1 MNDSR
6 QHPPD
11 APPAGVAAKP
21 TEPAAGASSWAVLLL
36 LLVLVLYTI
45 VDRPLFSLVVEPL
58 KRDLGLTDL
67 QVGLVQGL
75 SVALFTAVAGYP
87 LGWLADRYDKRYIL
101 AGSIA
106 IWSGC
111 MALAGLAQNFG
122 QIFIASALVGAGEAG
137 LVPIAIALVPRLFRD
152 SQRQLANSLL
162 LVGAR
167 LGVGL
172 MIAVCGWVLAAAEPA
187 RAWLPAGLQE
197 LSGWRLSF
205 LFMALPGL
213 VLVPLILMLPSEAT
227 APALPTPPRPRPGDA
242 SRPVAIPA
250 VWPHLRAHWRPFLC
264 FYGGVGL
271 IAFGIGC
278 VMAFAPV
285 VSIRQ
290 MGATQLTTGNLMGA
304 ATFTAT
310 VVGFVLAQGGTQW
323 ARRWV
328 GERLPAVALLAAAA
342 TSSGVAAALM
352 LASTPTTLFV
362 GVGIFLTAIMA
373 GTLLFPTAAQDLT
386 PPPLR
391 ARLVSIMVTVNIVLG
406 ALGPVAVGAVS
417 DQLKGHPQ
425 GPLLAM
431 AGCAALGLLGS
442 IVFLLP
448 LTRLYVP
455 AVHAARCG

>member
-1 MNDSR
+1 MNETR
-6 QHPPD
+6 QPLPEVSAGD
-11 APPAGVAAKP
+11 GAAPPPKQP
-21 TEPAAGASSWAVLLL
+21 TAWSSWAVMLL
-36 LLVLVLYTI
+36 LLVLMLYTI

-58 KRDLGLTDL
+58 KKDLGLTDL

-87 LGWLADRYDKRYIL
+87 LGWLADRYDKRLIL

-106 IWSGC
+106 VWSSC

-122 QIFIASALVGAGEAG
+122 QLFIASALVGAGEAG
-137 LVPIAIALVPRLFRD
+137 LVPIAIALVPRLFAD
-152 SQRQLANSLL
+152 SQRQMANSLL

-167 LGVGL
+167 LGVGV

-187 RAWLPAGLQE
+187 RVWLPAGLQD
-197 LSGWRLSF
+197 LSDWRLAF

-213 VLVPLILMLPSEAT
+213 VLVPLILMLPAE
-227 APALPTPPRPRPGDA
+227 TPPSRPHRPQPGDA
-242 SRPVAIPA
+242 PAQAAIPA
-250 VWPHLRAHWRPFLC
+250 VWPHLRAQWRPFLC

-285 VSIRQ
+285 VAIRQ
-290 MGATQLTTGNLMGA
+290 MGATQLSTGNLMGA

-310 VVGFVLAQGGTQW
+310 VVGFLLAQGGTQW

-328 GERLPAVALLAAAA
+328 GERLPAVALLAAAT
-342 TSSGVAAALM
+342 TSACAAAALL
-352 LASTPTTLFV
+352 LASTPVTLFIGV
-362 GVGIFLTAIMA
+362 GVFLTAIMA

-386 PPPLR
+386 PPRLR

-406 ALGPVAVGAVS
+406 ALGPAAVGAVS
-417 DQLKGHPQ
+417 DQLRGHPQ

-431 AGCAALGLLGS
+431 AGCAAVGLLGALA
-442 IVFLLP
+442 FLLP

-455 AVHAARCG
+455 AVRAARAG

>member
-1 MNDSR
+1 MNDR
-6 QHPPD
+6 RPH
-11 APPAGVAAKP
+11 APEALAGGVAVRPSEALP
-21 TEPAAGASSWAVLLL
+21 GASSWAVMLL
-36 LLVLVLYTI
+36 LLVLMLYTI

-58 KRDLGLTDL
+58 KKELGLTDL

-101 AGSIA
+101 AGSIT
-106 IWSGC
+106 IWSSC

-122 QIFIASALVGAGEAG
+122 QLFIASALVGAGEAG
-137 LVPIAIALVPRLFRD
+137 LVPIAIALVPRLFREN
-152 SQRQLANSLL
+152 QRQLANSLL
-162 LVGAR
+162 LMGAR
-167 LGVGL
+167 LGVGV
-172 MIAVCGWVLAAAEPA
+172 MIAACGWVLAAAEPA
-187 RAWLPAGLQE
+187 RAWLPAALQE

-213 VLVPLILMLPSEAT
+213 VLVPLILLLPAEAA
-227 APALPTPPRPRPGDA
+227 APRPPRPQPGHSPMA
-242 SRPVAIPA
+242 AAQPA

-310 VVGFVLAQGGTQW
+310 VVGFLLAQGGTQW
-323 ARRWV
+323 ARRWA

-342 TSSGVAAALM
+342 ASACAAAALM
-352 LASTPTTLFV
+352 LARTPGTLFIGV
-362 GVGIFLTAIMA
+362 GVFLTVIMA

-386 PPPLR
+386 PAPLR
-391 ARLVSIMVTVNIVLG
+391 ARLVSIMATTNIVLG
-406 ALGPVAVGAVS
+406 ALGPSAVGAVS

-431 AGCAALGLLGS
+431 AGCAAAGLLGA

-448 LTRLYVP
+448 LTRLYLP
-455 AVHAARCG
+455 AVHAARAA

>member
-1 MNDSR
+1 MTDSR
-6 QHPPD
+6 QHPTQASLSGSAD
-11 APPAGVAAKP
+11 QSADPPAG
-21 TEPAAGASSWAVLLL
+21 GSSWAVMLLL
-36 LLVLVLYTI
+36 LALMLYTV

-101 AGSIA
+101 AGSIT
-106 IWSGC
+106 IWSSC

-122 QIFIASALVGAGEAG
+122 QLFLASALVGAGEAG
-137 LVPIAIALVPRLFRD
+137 LVPIAIALVPRLFREN
-152 SQRQLANSLL
+152 QRQLANSIL

-167 LGVGL
+167 LGVGV

-187 RAWLPAGLQE
+187 RAWLPAWLQE

-213 VLVPLILMLPSEAT
+213 VLVPLILMLPAEAA
-227 APALPTPPRPRPGDA
+227 APRPPRPQPGDAPTPPA
-242 SRPVAIPA
+242 MPA

-285 VSIRQ
+285 VAIRQ
-290 MGATQLTTGNLMGA
+290 MGATQLNTGNLMGT

-310 VVGFVLAQGGTQW
+310 VVGFLLAQGGTQW

-328 GERLPAVALLAAAA
+328 GERLPAVALLGAAVASA
-342 TSSGVAAALM
+342 GAAAALM
-352 LASTPTTLFV
+352 LASTPVALFIGV
-362 GVGIFLTAIMA
+362 GVFLTAIMA

-391 ARLVSIMVTVNIVLG
+391 ARLVSIMATVNIVLG
-406 ALGPVAVGAVS
+406 ALGPAAVGAVS
-417 DQLKGHPQ
+417 DQLRGHPQ

-431 AGCAALGLLGS
+431 AGCATVGLVGA
-442 IVFLLP
+442 VAFLLP
-448 LTRLYVP
+448 LTRLYVS
-455 AVHAARCG
+455 AAHAARSN

>member
-1 MNDSR
+1 M
-6 QHPPD
+6 
-11 APPAGVAAKP
+11 
-21 TEPAAGASSWAVLLL
+21 LLL
-36 LLVLVLYTI
+36 LTLMLYTI

-75 SVALFTAVAGYP
+75 SVALFTVVAGYP
-87 LGWLADRYDKRYIL
+87 LGWLADRFDKRYIL
-101 AGSIA
+101 AGSITV
-106 IWSGC
+106 WSSC

-122 QIFIASALVGAGEAG
+122 QLFIASALVGAGEAG
-137 LVPIAIALVPRLFRD
+137 LVPIAIALVPRLFRER
-152 SQRQLANSLL
+152 QRQLANSLL

-187 RAWLPAGLQE
+187 RQWLPAFLQD
-197 LSGWRLSF
+197 LSGWRLAF

-213 VLVPLILMLPSEAT
+213 VLVPLILMLPAEA
-227 APALPTPPRPRPGDA
+227 AAPRPGRTQPGDA
-242 SRPVAIPA
+242 QAKAAIPA

-285 VSIRQ
+285 VAIRQ
-290 MGATQLTTGNLMGA
+290 MGATQLVTANLMGT

-310 VVGFVLAQGGTQW
+310 VLGFLLAQGGMQW

-328 GERLPAVALLAAAA
+328 GERLPAVALLGAAAA
-342 TSSGVAAALM
+342 SACAAAALM
-352 LASTPTTLFV
+352 LASTPTTLFIGV
-362 GVGIFLTAIMA
+362 GVFLTAIMA

-391 ARLVSIMVTVNIVLG
+391 ARLVSIMVTINIVLS
-406 ALGPVAVGAVS
+406 ALGPAAVGAVS
-417 DQLKGHPQ
+417 DQLKAHPQ

-431 AGCAALGLLGS
+431 AGCAALGLLLA
-442 IVFLLP
+442 IAFLLP
-448 LTRLYVP
+448 LTRLYLP
-455 AVHAARCG
+455 AVRAARTS

>member
-6 QHPPD
+6 QHPLE

-21 TEPAAGASSWAVLLL
+21 TEPAAGAASWAVLLL

-58 KRDLGLTDL
+58 KKDLGLSDL

-106 IWSGC
+106 VWSSC

-122 QIFIASALVGAGEAG
+122 QLFIASALVGAGEAG

-167 LGVGL
+167 LGVGV

-187 RAWLPAGLQE
+187 RAWLPLVLQE
-197 LSGWRLSF
+197 LSGWRLAF

-213 VLVPLILMLPSEAT
+213 VLVPLILMLPAEA
-227 APALPTPPRPRPGDA
+227 AAPRPIRPQPGNA
-242 SRPVAIPA
+242 RTTAAMPA

-290 MGATQLTTGNLMGA
+290 MGATQLTTANLMG
-304 ATFTAT
+304 
-310 VVGFVLAQGGTQW
+310 
-323 ARRWV
+323 
-328 GERLPAVALLAAAA
+328 
-342 TSSGVAAALM
+342 
-352 LASTPTTLFV
+352 
-362 GVGIFLTAIMA
+362 
-373 GTLLFPTAAQDLT
+373 
-386 PPPLR
+386 
-391 ARLVSIMVTVNIVLG
+391 
-406 ALGPVAVGAVS
+406 
-417 DQLKGHPQ
+417 
-425 GPLLAM
+425 
-431 AGCAALGLLGS
+431 
-442 IVFLLP
+442 
-448 LTRLYVP
+448 
-455 AVHAARCG
+455 

>member
-1 MNDSR
+1 MNDR
-6 QHPPD
+6 GLLPPE
-11 APPAGVAAKP
+11 APASGVGARTSEPLAGL
-21 TEPAAGASSWAVLLL
+21 TSWAVMLLL
-36 LLVLVLYTI
+36 LALMLYTI

-58 KRDLGLTDL
+58 KKDLGLSDL

-106 IWSGC
+106 VWSSC
-111 MALAGLAQNFG
+111 LALAGLAQNFG

-137 LVPIAIALVPRLFRD
+137 LVPIAITLTAQLFREN
-152 SQRQLANSLL
+152 QRQLANSLL
-162 LVGAR
+162 LLGAR

-172 MIAVCGWVLAAAEPA
+172 MIAVCGWVLAAAEPT

-197 LSGWRLSF
+197 LAGWRLAF

-213 VLVPLILMLPSEAT
+213 VLVPLILMLPAT
-227 APALPTPPRPRPGDA
+227 AAQPPRVQHGGAHGP
-242 SRPVAIPA
+242 AIPA

-304 ATFTAT
+304 ATFIAT
-310 VVGFVLAQGGTQW
+310 VVGFLLAQGGTQW

-342 TSSGVAAALM
+342 GSACAAAALM
-352 LASTPTTLFV
+352 LASSPTTLFIGV
-362 GVGIFLTAIMA
+362 GVFLTLIMA

-391 ARLVSIMVTVNIVLG
+391 ARLVSIMATTNIVLG
-406 ALGPVAVGAVS
+406 ALGPAAVGAVS

-431 AGCAALGLLGS
+431 AGCAAVGLLGS
-442 IVFLLP
+442 IAFLLP
-448 LTRLYVP
+448 LTRLYLP
-455 AVHAARCG
+455 AVRAARAG